1 MGEGQ
6 GVKGGVGAV
15 ARGGCQTGE
24 EAGEEGGGVVSS
36 VHHHRERQVEV
47 GLGIGL
53 CPLIG
58 HFMLVLNLN
67 LSICL

>member
-47 GLGIGL
+47 GLGVGL
-53 CPLIG
+53 CPLI
-58 HFMLVLNLN
+58 
-67 LSICL
+67 